1 MSGIKEAIA
10 NRDIEEL
17 RKEKHK
23 LIQVHKRLTQEGGHV
38 SKKTAQE
45 LANTLLLLFTIGY
58 STVAHKG
65 KTASACLSTKRE
77 GNVWVWRCTEW
88 VIPMTEDDF
97 ERK

>member
-1 MSGIKEAIA
+1 MLVKILTIFLTPIAKALSSLLLSGIKEAIA

-45 LANTLLLLFTIGY
+45 LANTL
-58 STVAHKG
+58 
-65 KTASACLSTKRE
+65 ASIHHRL
-77 GNVWVWRCTEW
+77 
-88 VIPMTEDDF
+88 
-97 ERK
+97 